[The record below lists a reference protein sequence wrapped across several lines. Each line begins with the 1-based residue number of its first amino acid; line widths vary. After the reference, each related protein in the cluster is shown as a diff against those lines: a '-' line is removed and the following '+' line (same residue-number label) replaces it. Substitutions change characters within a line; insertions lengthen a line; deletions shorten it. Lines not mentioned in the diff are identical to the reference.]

1 MQTFPINLLL
11 TEFTHTL
18 ATFANFRF
26 ICREICGNCPLT
38 KKAHPLG
45 DQAEKTTYMWCQLKI
60 FSLINFYCLFNVG
73 LKCLISNAAAI
84 SGLNTILKKLLPI
97 ILKSLTSGDL
107 SPVSIQCL

>member
-1 MQTFPINLLL
+1 MQAFSTNLLL
-11 TEFTHTL
+11 REFKHTR
-18 ATFANFRF
+18 ATFANFTF
-26 ICREICGNCPLT
+26 ICREICGNCLLT

-45 DQAEKTTYMWCQLKI
+45 DQAENTTYVWCQLKS

-73 LKCLISNAAAI
+73 LKCLISNASAI
-84 SGLNTILKKLLPI
+84 LGLNTILQKLLPI